1 MNASLLLGAA
11 PTLEINPVLPLWMLV
26 PLGIAAAAAVV
37 WMYSAQRKL
46 VPVVTAVGITLVRLL
61 LVLLMVLLFLQPAFR
76 WTQTHTSA
84 GTLWLLVDQSP
95 SMQASDSQASMSERV
110 RWAQA
115 AGRAGSLG
123 RSQADFE
130 LAELTAVA
138 SVFNTLRPGTGAVA
152 ARDETAEVREFTSR
166 LGTWSKQVDAV
177 AGKLRDDPVLGATGA
192 PDGLAEVSRLARGGA
207 SSARGERTLRA
218 AGEAVSWPAIQTN
231 LQLALNEVAAAAEKD
246 DAAFERA
253 HGHESNVETAAASMS
268 NVTRGDLAW
277 MFLTA
282 KDARGGVTPAELF
295 SKYHV
300 RLAGFS
306 DQARAG
312 GTLTKSNFAD
322 TLKSALTGAQ
332 SSGEGR
338 GQATNLATGL
348 RFIADQIPGDEAGA
362 VVIVS
367 DGRHNAPGDPTEVAR
382 LLGSRGVRVYG
393 LLTGSHE
400 VSPDA
405 AVEQVDAPEWIYQD
419 DTLRAT
425 AIVRLDGLA
434 GRAMN
439 VEFLRGTTLLGT
451 RTITANR
458 NQEVQRVE
466 FTDKPTG
473 QPSFEYTM
481 RVSQVGGEG
490 GPGSVHESNQDNNEK
505 SFRVAIKKDK
515 LYALLIDDRPRW
527 EYRYLAAYLER
538 PESPLKAQVILLS
551 PVKIDEV
558 ASHLPAKASPT
569 NPRLEAEILP
579 ETREEWQA
587 FDLIVLGDVPPEKL
601 PVSAQQYIAAAVRD
615 KGTTLITIAGQ
626 KYMPGAYAGTPLGEL
641 LPVAANE
648 MFDGE
653 SIARHTRGGF
663 RPGLA
668 PEGAVS
674 VLGQLGPDSSSN
686 AALWSTMPPWY
697 WHSAFT
703 QAKPAASVLW
713 SITELGMGGAGAEG
727 GAPAGS
733 LEAMRRSALL
743 ASMPIGIGK
752 SLYLASD
759 QTWRMRQVY
768 GTNAHDRF
776 WGQVLRWAVGSDL
789 PAGGKFVRFGASQ
802 QRYSQDQPVVIVAR
816 VLREDL
822 TPATGLGFSAV
833 ARLTGKGAPAT
844 GASPAVEARFV
855 ESPETPGYY
864 RATLG
869 GLPAGENEISLR
881 GSEVERLLEI
891 DPSVTQ
897 KTLLVTVTPSLNLEQ
912 RNMNTDPAMLSRIAQ
927 AGGGFSVD
935 ADFADVLAANL
946 PAVERT
952 QVSVHEAGFFSD
964 PRAEG
969 TKIAHWV
976 FLMLFA
982 VLISAEWAMRKAAGL
997 I

>member
-1 MNASLLLGAA
+1 MNLLQLLATA
-11 PTLEINPVLPLWMLV
+11 PTLEINPVLPLWLLV
-26 PLGIAAAAAVV
+26 PLGIASVAAVA
-37 WMYSAQRKL
+37 WMYGAQRKL
-46 VPVVTAVGITLVRLL
+46 VPMTAAMGITLIRML
-61 LVLLMVLLFLQPAFR
+61 LVLLMLLLFLQPAFR
-76 WTQTHTSA
+76 WTQTSTSA

-95 SMQASDSQASMSERV
+95 SMQAGDAQATVTERV

-115 AGRAGSLG
+115 TGRAGSLG
-123 RSQADFE
+123 RSQADYQ

-138 SVFNTLRPGTGAVA
+138 SGFNTLRPATGAGPVKNEVAEVSEFASRLAAWGKQVA
-152 ARDETAEVREFTSR
+152 AVQD
-166 LGTWSKQVDAV
+166 
-177 AGKLRDDPVLGATGA
+177 KLRDDPVLRATGA
-192 PDGLAEVSRLARGGA
+192 PDGLAQAAQMAGEGAAAAR
-207 SSARGERTLRA
+207 RERSLRA
-218 AGEAVSWPAIQTN
+218 ASDAVNWPSMQTN
-231 LQLALNEVAAAAEKD
+231 LQLALNETAAAAEKD
-246 DAAFERA
+246 DAAFERSHA
-253 HGHESNVETAAASMS
+253 RDSAVETAAASMS
-268 NVTRGDLAW
+268 NLTRADLGW
-277 MFLTA
+277 MFLTS
-282 KDARGGVTPAELF
+282 KEARSGTSAAELF

-306 DQARAG
+306 DAARAG

-322 TLKSALTGAQ
+322 TLKSALAGAQ
-332 SSGEGR
+332 AAGEGR
-338 GQATNLATGL
+338 GQSTNLATGL
-348 RFIADQIPGDEAGA
+348 RFIADQIPADEAGA

-367 DGRHNAPGDPTEVAR
+367 DGRHNGPGDPTEVAR
-382 LLGSRGVRVYG
+382 LLASRGVRVYG

-400 VSPDA
+400 VSADA

-425 AIVRLDGLA
+425 AIVRLDGLV

-439 VEFLRGTTLLGT
+439 VEFLRGSTLLGT
-451 RTITANR
+451 RTITAAK

-466 FTDKPTG
+466 FTDKPIG
-473 QPSFEYTM
+473 QPSYEYTM
-481 RVSQVGGEG
+481 RVSQAGGDA
-490 GPGSVHESNQDNNEK
+490 VVESNKDNNEK

-515 LYALLIDDRPRW
+515 LYALFIDDRPRW
-527 EYRYLAAYLER
+527 EYRYLAAYLQR

-551 PVKIDEV
+551 PVKIDDV
-558 ASHLPAKASPT
+558 ASHTPAKASPA

-601 PVSAQQYIAAAVRD
+601 PVSAQQFIAAAVRD
-615 KGTTLITIAGQ
+615 KGSTLITIAGQ
-626 KYMPGAYAGTPLGEL
+626 KFMPGAYAGTPLGEL
-641 LPVAANE
+641 LPVTASPV
-648 MFDGE
+648 FDAE
-653 SIARHTRGGF
+653 AIARHTRGGF

-668 PEGAVS
+668 PEGALG

-697 WHSAFT
+697 WHSPFT

-713 SITELGMGGAGAEG
+713 SITEEQGIGAPGSAAAAG

-733 LEAMRRSALL
+733 LEAMRRTALL

-752 SLYLASD
+752 SLYVASD
-759 QTWRMRQVY
+759 QTWRLRQVY

-802 QRYSQDQPVVIVAR
+802 QRYSQDQPAVIVAR

-822 TPATGLGFSAV
+822 TPYTGLSFSAV
-833 ARLTGKGAPAT
+833 ARLTAKGQPAA
-844 GASPAVEARFV
+844 GAAPAVEARFV

-897 KTLLVTVTPSLNLEQ
+897 KTLLLTITPSLNLEQ
-912 RNMNTDPAMLSRIAQ
+912 RNMNTDPAMLARIAQ
-927 AGGGFSVD
+927 AGGGFSLD

-976 FLMLFA
+976 FLVLFA
-982 VLISAEWAMRKAAGL
+982 ALISAEWGLRKAAGL